1 MYQFSFISDLA
12 GNGSLMPTVHGAAG
26 DSAGSGWVG
35 LLDILLG
42 KMASLLESG
51 ASFELFPGIKA
62 LATNVHPLIVHFPI
76 AFLTTFFLLELVG
89 VALRKEN
96 LRQTASW
103 MLYFGAAGALGA
115 VAAGLL
121 AEDTVPHG
129 EAVHEIMEWH
139 GRLGISVAVL
149 ASILAA
155 WRLIAKGNFS
165 PMAKALHLYVA
176 ALMLTCLFF
185 GADLGG
191 LMVYQHGV
199 GVKSLQEPDD
209 HHHHDTVSRGE
220 TGNTKLPEP

>member
-1 MYQFSFISDLA
+1 
-12 GNGSLMPTVHGAAG
+12 MPIVHGAAG
-26 DSAGSGWVG
+26 DSGGTGWVG

-42 KMASLLESG
+42 KVASLLESG

-76 AFLTTFFLLELVG
+76 AFLPAFFLLELAG
-89 VALRKEN
+89 VTLRKES

-139 GRLGISVAVL
+139 GRLGIIVAVL
-149 ASILAA
+149 SLTLAA
-155 WRLIAKGNFS
+155 WRFASKALFS
-165 PMAKALHLYVA
+165 PMAQALHLYLSAIV
-176 ALMLTCLFF
+176 LICLLF

-199 GVKSLQEPDD
+199 GVKSLQDPDD
-209 HHHHDTVSRGE
+209 HHHHDTVSRE
-220 TGNTKLPEP
+220 ALSNLKLPEP